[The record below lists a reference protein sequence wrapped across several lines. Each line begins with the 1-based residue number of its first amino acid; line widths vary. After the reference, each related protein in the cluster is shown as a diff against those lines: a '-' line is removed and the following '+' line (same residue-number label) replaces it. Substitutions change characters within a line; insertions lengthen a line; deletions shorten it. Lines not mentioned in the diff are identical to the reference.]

1 MDYIK
6 TNITLWH
13 ITILFNSGDMNE
25 NKMPITKAFKDT
37 IQKVTNVSPRQTVLL
52 PVWIMNPK
60 TKQTFADLN
69 MNIKKSWQTS
79 LHLIFKADEIMA
91 TVFIHLK

>member
-25 NKMPITKAFKDT
+25 KIAY
-37 IQKVTNVSPRQTVLL
+37 
-52 PVWIMNPK
+52 
-60 TKQTFADLN
+60 
-69 MNIKKSWQTS
+69 
-79 LHLIFKADEIMA
+79 H
-91 TVFIHLK
+91 